1 MQALAQNTETCDQAY
16 RIFAVVIAC
25 EANGDYVL
33 RSEQGIIENARQ
45 AISCLIQPAVDDRVL
60 VETQM
65 DGEAYITVILQR
77 AGDAMPELK
86 MQGGLQLRVEGGAL
100 QLISEQGIEL
110 TTLKS
115 LSMTSE
121 QLDLRADEG
130 NVFLGRLS
138 YTGKQLISQ
147 VEKIS
152 VLAVVMDFIVERVT
166 QKSKSSHRVIE
177 EMEYLR
183 SRQMDYQASHNMQ
196 LHGKNTLLTADE
208 LVKLD
213 GEQVHLG

>member
-1 MQALAQNTETCDQAY
+1 MQALAQNTETCEQAY
-16 RIFAVVIAC
+16 RIFAVVASC

-33 RSEQGIIENARQ
+33 RSEHGVIDNARQ
-45 AISCLIQPAVDDRVL
+45 ALSCLIQPAVDDRVL

-65 DGEAYITVILQR
+65 DGEAYITAILDR

-86 MQGGLQLRVEGGAL
+86 VQGGLQLRVEGGAL
-100 QLISEQGIEL
+100 QILSEQGIEL

-115 LSMTSE
+115 ISMTSE

-130 NVFLGRLS
+130 NVFLGRMS
-138 YTGKQLISQ
+138 YMGKQLMSQ

-152 VLAVVMDFIVERVT
+152 VLGVVMDFIVERVT
-166 QKSKSSHRVIE
+166 QRSKSSHRVIE
-177 EMEYLR
+177 EMEYMR
-183 SRQMDYQASHNMQ
+183 SRQLDYRASHNMQ
-196 LHGKNTLLTADE
+196 LHGKNTLLTAEE

-213 GEQVHLG
+213 ADQIHLG